1 MKAKL
6 IVSLVI
12 AMMLVAVLAAPA
24 MAVSDT
30 VPASV
35 TVSEYISFTVTDNG
49 AAGLQFGSLDPGTT
63 NEPEAAQNGTGAVT
77 LTVAAETNV
86 GCDIQVKATDFTYST
101 YTIAIT
107 YAKYGITSTLG
118 TATAF
123 AAADTYYTLDTST
136 ALAAKT
142 VDVWHWLSIPSVQEA
157 GSYSSTFTYQATK
170 S

>member
-1 MKAKL
+1 MKVRLIASL
-6 IVSLVI
+6 IV
-12 AMMLVAVLAAPA
+12 AMMLVALMAAPL
-24 MAVSDT
+24 MAVSGT

-63 NEPEAAQNGTGAVT
+63 DVPEAAQNGTGAVT

-86 GCDIQVKATDFTYST
+86 NCDIEVKATDFTGAG
-101 YTIAIT
+101 TIAIT
-107 YAKYGITSTLG
+107 NAKYGITSTLAA
-118 TATAF
+118 ATAF
-123 AAADTYYTLDTST
+123 AAANTYYTLDTST

-142 VDVWHWLSIPSVQEA
+142 VNVWHWLSIPSVQEA
-157 GSYSSTFTYQATK
+157 GSYSSTFTYQAIK